1 MIYWGQTHRCKN
13 LLCSEVTMVTKPQPC
28 SRHLLTQ
35 HWNESKPKI
44 SEGGRRNKASKGP
57 KLAMKKHIALPYKP
71 IVDFIHPISE
81 IATLAWFY
89 FQLSVKGFLRFLLFC
104 FALVCCV
111 AGFKKVAPQFQPIRF
126 MLKKSYFVACFSYSM
141 RVLILDLISRLQY
154 HP

>member
-1 MIYWGQTHRCKN
+1 
-13 LLCSEVTMVTKPQPC
+13 MVTKPQPY

-89 FQLSVKGFLRFLLFC
+89 FQLRVKGFLRFLLFC

-111 AGFKKVAPQFQPIRF
+111 AGFKKVAPQSQPIRF
-126 MLKKSYFVACFSYSM
+126 VLKKSYFVACFSYSM

>member
-1 MIYWGQTHRCKN
+1 
-13 LLCSEVTMVTKPQPC
+13 MVTKPQHC

-57 KLAMKKHIALPYKP
+57 KHIALPYKP

>member
-1 MIYWGQTHRCKN
+1 
-13 LLCSEVTMVTKPQPC
+13 MVTKPQPC

-44 SEGGRRNKASKGP
+44 SEGGRRNKANKGP

-71 IVDFIHPISE
+71 IVDFVHPISE

-111 AGFKKVAPQFQPIRF
+111 AGFKKSRTTIPTNQIHA
-126 MLKKSYFVACFSYSM
+126 KKIVFCGLLF
-141 RVLILDLISRLQY
+141 L
-154 HP
+154 